1 MKASKLKAHIIFILT
16 ALIVGGLAA
25 FLVKDSMAEYNAMS
39 KPALS
44 PPAYVFPV
52 AWTLPYVLMGAGAAL
67 VYNSGAP
74 DRWKALTI
82 YALQLAANFL
92 WPLIFFGLGAKG
104 WAFVWLLLL
113 FALVLAMALSFWK
126 ISRKAALLQIPY
138 LAWLLFAGYL
148 NLATILMNR

>member
-1 MKASKLKAHIIFILT
+1 MKASKLKAYIIFILA
-16 ALIVGGLAA
+16 ALLVGGLAGA
-25 FLVKDSMAEYNAMS
+25 LVGDSMAEYDAMG

-52 AWTLPYVLMGAGAAL
+52 AWTLLYVLMGAGAAM

-74 DRWKALTI
+74 DRWRALTL
-82 YALQLAANFL
+82 YVLQLAANFL
-92 WPLIFFGLGAKG
+92 WPLIFFGLGARS
-104 WAFVWLLLL
+104 WAFAWLLLL

-148 NLATILMNR
+148 NLATLLIDR